1 MRISMDIFCSTNYV
15 YCLEEVINGGQTTL
29 DLFFVKYQQTNLDFI
44 HLKKHKA
51 AAAVQWMEQIFA
63 LILFVSCRPKW

>member
-51 AAAVQWMEQIFA
+51 AAAVQ
-63 LILFVSCRPKW
+63 